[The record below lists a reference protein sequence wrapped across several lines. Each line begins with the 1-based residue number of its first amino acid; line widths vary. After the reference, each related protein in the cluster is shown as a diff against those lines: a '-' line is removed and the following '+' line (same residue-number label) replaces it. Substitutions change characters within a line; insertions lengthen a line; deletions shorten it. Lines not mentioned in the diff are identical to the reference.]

1 MSSCGMQPN
10 SINSGLGTMFP
21 AACQGCEEV
30 RHRQQSPYRLV
41 VRTSRCGRDNPGSTP
56 GVVIT
61 ISPLAQALLTQN
73 IPEVF
78 LFFCVLLREC
88 NQ

>member
-1 MSSCGMQPN
+1 MQPN

-56 GVVIT
+56 GGDIWMLRGCEFAIPNVFVAWQ
-61 ISPLAQALLTQN
+61 LAL
-73 IPEVF
+73 
-78 LFFCVLLREC
+78 
-88 NQ
+88 

>member
-1 MSSCGMQPN
+1 
-10 SINSGLGTMFP
+10 MFP

-41 VRTSRCGRDNPGSTP
+41 VRTSRRGRDNPGSTP

-61 ISPLAQALLTQN
+61 P
-73 IPEVF
+73 F
-78 LFFCVLLREC
+78 LPAHF
-88 NQ
+88 